1 MSQKPVKFEV
11 SWNKRA
17 GIFYG
22 PATGHP
28 IQWNKD
34 WNDLITK
41 EVSLEPFSFLL
52 VPAKVVDTSGAT
64 ALMSMVQK
72 SNGVFFNVRALAG
85 AFARSLSHI
94 HTHTHQSTARDNFS
108 RKFLAGQ
115 IGAPLPVYADVS
127 MNDANWNAML
137 KSTYEDLGQ

>member
-1 MSQKPVKFEV
+1 MSKKPGKFEA

-34 WNDLITK
+34 WNDLIGK
-41 EVSLEPFSFLL
+41 EVNLFHFFLSPL
-52 VPAKVVDTSGAT
+52 QLSILSGAT

-72 SNGVFFNVRALAG
+72 SNAVCFHARALAG

-94 HTHTHQSTARDNFS
+94 HIYTHTSLRHATIFRASSSLARS
-108 RKFLAGQ
+108 ALRCQ
-115 IGAPLPVYADVS
+115 C
-127 MNDANWNAML
+127 ML
-137 KSTYEDLGQ
+137 MSA

>member
-1 MSQKPVKFEV
+1 MSQKPAKFEA

-41 EVSLEPFSFLL
+41 EVNLEPFSFLL
-52 VPAKVVDTSGAT
+52 VPAKVVDTSGNRSDEHGAEEQWS
-64 ALMSMVQK
+64 LLQ
-72 SNGVFFNVRALAG
+72 RARARWRV
-85 AFARSLSHI
+85 RSL
-94 HTHTHQSTARDNFS
+94 A
-108 RKFLAGQ
+108 L
-115 IGAPLPVYADVS
+115 
-127 MNDANWNAML
+127 
-137 KSTYEDLGQ
+137 

>member
-1 MSQKPVKFEV
+1 MSKKPGKFEA

-34 WNDLITK
+34 WNDLIGK
-41 EVSLEPFSFLL
+41 EVNVL
-52 VPAKVVDTSGAT
+52 
-64 ALMSMVQK
+64 QK
-72 SNGVFFNVRALAG
+72 SHGVCQTRSRARWRVRSLALSLSLAG
-85 AFARSLSHI
+85 AFARSLARSHM
-94 HTHTHQSTARDNFS
+94 HTPTHQSTARDNFS

-137 KSTYEDLGQ
+137 KSTYEELGQ